1 MNKILFLSFIVFVI
15 SSSSNNLILIG
26 DSRYVGMAAYLVGIP
41 YDGKNIR
48 TTTPKSYAG
57 YSIHCTAQV
66 SASYSTYAEGG
77 QLYQSVI
84 NQLSSAE
91 PNTNVL
97 LWLGINSLWAP
108 DQTFNFYVKLAKN
121 YPKLSFY
128 AVAITG
134 VNEQLWTTVKNS
146 SVRQFN
152 TNLKNKLNG
161 AGCPSNLKYA
171 DILSNNDPTLII
183 SSGKIVDIS
192 DPSLTPDG
200 LHYTKN
206 GYYKLFF
213 AMVAKLN

>member
-1 MNKILFLSFIVFVI
+1 MNKILFLSLLAFII
-15 SSSSNNLILIG
+15 SSTSKNLILIG
-26 DSRYVGMAAYLVGIP
+26 DSRYVGMAAYLIGIP

-48 TTTPKSYAG
+48 TTTAKSYAG

-77 QLYQSVI
+77 ALYESVI
-84 NQLSSAE
+84 NQLSKAE
-91 PNTNVL
+91 ANTNVL

-108 DQTFNFYVKLAKN
+108 EQTFNFYTKLANK

-134 VNEQLWTTVKNS
+134 VNEQLWPSVHNS
-146 SVRQFN
+146 NVREFN
-152 TNLKNKLNG
+152 KKLKSYLEG
-161 AGCPSNLKYA
+161 PHCPNNLKYA
-171 DILSNNDPTLII
+171 DILNNDDPTVII
-183 SSGKIVDIS
+183 SSGKAVDIS
-192 DPSLTPDG
+192 QKSLSPDG
-200 LHYTKN
+200 LHYTKD